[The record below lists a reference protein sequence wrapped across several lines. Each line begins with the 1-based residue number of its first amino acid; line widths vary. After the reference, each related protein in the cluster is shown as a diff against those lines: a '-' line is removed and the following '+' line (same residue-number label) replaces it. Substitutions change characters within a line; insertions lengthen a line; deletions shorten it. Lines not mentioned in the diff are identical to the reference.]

1 MSSKARQDL
10 EAWLKTIEI
19 PNSSRVLDIGGSQN
33 PIIGRIKIQGYT
45 EPLEYKILDLKQPHE
60 TKQKPD
66 IVMDINVSDTA
77 LSDTHEFYHLGDILN
92 AKIVEGYFDTAFCIE
107 VSEYWYNPLKALEN
121 INLFL
126 KKGGILYISFH
137 MLYGLHKP
145 EREDCLRYTRYG
157 IEKLLKE
164 TGFEIEEMIPKK
176 ITEEGRQAIISF
188 YQAEGMKILYNED
201 TFKEGY
207 LIKAVKIY

>member
-1 MSSKARQDL
+1 MSSKARQDM

-19 PNSSRVLDIGGSQN
+19 PAQSIVLDVGGSQN
-33 PIIGRIKIQGYT
+33 PIEDRLGNKGEHT
-45 EPLEYKILDLKQPHE
+45 DYKILDLEQPHE

-66 IVMDINVSDTA
+66 IVMDINVSDAA
-77 LSDTHEFYHLGDILN
+77 LSDTHEFYHY

-107 VSEYWYNPLKALEN
+107 VSEYWFNPFQALDNIQFLLKT
-121 INLFL
+121 
-126 KKGGILYISFH
+126 GGVLYISFH
-137 MLYGLHKP
+137 TLYGLHKP

-164 TGFEIEEMIPKK
+164 TGFEIEEIIPKK
-176 ITEEGRQAIISF
+176 ITEEGRQALISF

-207 LIKAVKIY
+207 LIRAKKI